1 MNHKFTC
8 NSSEIMEDFMKYYYE
23 IDVIKRMISIY
34 YSDIPFDKDNF
45 ILTES
50 QAIPISF
57 NDMIY
62 LIEDYSC
69 KSYQQEIKELSD
81 MMTQNI
87 SYGKKQNLKVSE
99 QYKLLCIKYQTN
111 ILARICLDILYSTYE
126 INRNELL
133 HPNFKKPIKEL
144 VSDPYKKA
152 EGEIS
157 SSYKN
162 IEASMKQL
170 MLISENNFTNI
181 FNSHKLEFKGVQVD
195 IDNRRMAV
203 LYPLTESFTE
213 FNHLFINSIDISAL
227 KVYTCRHCQKRFFE
241 DKDTAY
247 CPAAEC
253 QEAKEK
259 EAEKQKKANW
269 QNSPY
274 NSLIGEFDHYCD
286 TLSYQLDKKEVD
298 KGTVVSFKKKCKP
311 YKEEVRMEISIY
323 KDTLMP
329 LPPEIEPYIKEQKDV
344 VKKMYD
350 DILVQLGIKRGR
362 GRPRKK

>member
-1 MNHKFTC
+1 MNYGFTC
-8 NSSEIMEDFMKYYYE
+8 NSSEIMEDFMEYYYE

-62 LIEDYSC
+62 LIEDYSY

-126 INRNELL
+126 TNRNELL
-133 HPNFKKPIKEL
+133 HPDFKKPIKEL

-213 FNHLFINSIDISAL
+213 FNHLFINNIDISAL

-253 QEAKEK
+253 QEAKKK
-259 EAEKQKKANW
+259 EAEKLKKANR

-274 NSLIGEFDHYCD
+274 NKAIDEFNHYCHE
-286 TLSYQLDKKEVD
+286 LSYELKEKKVD
-298 KGTVVSFKKKCKP
+298 EETVGVFKEKCAP
-311 YKEEVRMEISIY
+311 YQNDVKMEISTY
-323 KDTLMP
+323 KDSLKP
-329 LPPEIEPYIKEQKDV
+329 LPLEIETYIKEQKRY
-344 VKKMYD
+344 VKKIYD
-350 DILVQLGIKRGR
+350 DILVQLGLKCKR